1 MSRLPAADAAL
12 SVTLNGRL
20 DLRRTLEPLAHG
32 RGDPT
37 IRLLA
42 GEARLAFRTP
52 QGPATLQL
60 RQRRPDAVEARAWG
74 PGAAE
79 ALDGVPALIGARD
92 DPDAFT
98 PRHDVLRELARR
110 LRGVRLTASGRP
122 FDALLPAILEQK
134 VTGVEARA
142 AYRALIRRH
151 GERAPGPFGLQ
162 LAPSP
167 QVLAALPSYA
177 FHPLGV
183 ERRRAELI
191 RRCAGM
197 APRLARAAGSE
208 AASRILANIPG
219 IGPWTR
225 AEVVRVAYGDPDAVS
240 IGDYHLPSVVA
251 WALAGERTA
260 GDERMLSLLEPYS
273 GQRARVQRLL
283 ELGGIWP
290 PRRGP
295 RMATRQIA
303 AI

>member
-12 SVTLNGRL
+12 LVTLNGQL

-37 IRLLA
+37 IQLLA

-52 QGPATLQL
+52 HGPATLEL
-60 RQRRPDAVEARAWG
+60 RHKRPDAVEARSWG
-74 PGAAE
+74 PGAAD
-79 ALDGVPALIGARD
+79 ALDGVTALIGARD
-92 DPDAFT
+92 DPDAFA
-98 PRHDVLRELARR
+98 PRHDVLRELVRR
-110 LRGVRLTASGRP
+110 LPGVRLTASGRP

-151 GERAPGPFGLQ
+151 SEQAPGPFGLR

-167 QVLAALPSYA
+167 RVLAALPSYA

-191 RRCAGM
+191 RRCAAI
-197 APRLARAAGSE
+197 APRLARAGGSE
-208 AASRILANIPG
+208 AASQILATIPG

-260 GDERMLSLLEPYS
+260 GDERMIELLEPYA
-273 GQRARVQRLL
+273 GHRGRVQRLL

-290 PRRGP
+290 PRHGP
-295 RMATRQIA
+295 RMAARHIA

>member
-1 MSRLPAADAAL
+1 MSRLPAADASILVPLA
-12 SVTLNGRL
+12 GPL

-32 RGDPT
+32 YGDPT
-37 IRLLA
+37 IRIA
-42 GEARLAFRTP
+42 VGEARLTFRTAR
-52 QGPATLQL
+52 GPATLEL
-60 RQRRPDAVEARAWG
+60 LPRPDAVEARAWG
-74 PGAAE
+74 PGAEA
-79 ALDGVPALIGARD
+79 ALDDVPGLIGARD

-98 PRHDVLRELARR
+98 PHHPLLRDLERR

-134 VTGVEARA
+134 ITGVEARA

-151 GERAPGPFGLQ
+151 GEPAPGPFGLR

-167 QVLAALPSYA
+167 AVLAALPSYA
-177 FHPLGV
+177 FHPVGV

-191 RRCAGM
+191 RRCAAT
-197 APRLARAAGSE
+197 APRLARAGSS
-208 AASRILANIPG
+208 ARASRILATIRG

-225 AEVVRVAYGDPDAVS
+225 AEVVRVAYGDPDAIS

-251 WALAGERTA
+251 WALAGERRA
-260 GDERMLSLLEPYS
+260 DDDRMIELLEPYR

-283 ELGGIWP
+283 ELGGIGP

-295 RMATRQIA
+295 RMAPRHIA

>member
-1 MSRLPAADAAL
+1 MSRLAAADAAL
-12 SVTLNGRL
+12 LVTLPGRV
-20 DLRRTLEPLAHG
+20 DLHRTLEPLAHG

-52 QGPATLQL
+52 DGPATLEL
-60 RQRRPDAVEARAWG
+60 RQLRPDAVEARAWG
-74 PGAAE
+74 PGAVT

-98 PRHDVLRELARR
+98 ARHDVLREIARR

-142 AYRALIRRH
+142 SYRALIRRH
-151 GERAPGPFGLQ
+151 GEAALGPFGLR

-167 QVLAALPSYA
+167 QALAALPSYA

-191 RRCAGM
+191 RRCAAI
-197 APRLARAAGSE
+197 APRLARAGGSAE
-208 AASRILANIPG
+208 ASRLLAAVPG

-251 WALAGERTA
+251 WALAGERSA
-260 GDERMLSLLEPYS
+260 GDDRMIELLEPYR

-283 ELGGIWP
+283 ELGGVWP

-295 RMATRQIA
+295 RMAARQIA